1 MYSVLDTKAVN
12 DLSLMRHGWFNPEY
26 ELTDGFNIFCKMSY
40 HWFSPI
46 GTVVQSATD
55 TWVFQRENIFTR
67 SLVITDVDG
76 RAIGKVTRERFS
88 RKSTLSLNSGF
99 QADFYAHPI
108 FSREN
113 IWESSTN
120 GKIIE
125 ITSSL
130 FSTRDGVRIT
140 PGTTPANL
148 VPLLI
153 FLGKHLI
160 ILRRRRKSRH

>member
-12 DLSLMRHGWFNPEY
+12 EFSLIRHGLFNPEY
-26 ELTDGFNIFCKMSY
+26 ELTDGVNIYGKMSY
-40 HWFSPI
+40 HWFSQL
-46 GTVVQSATD
+46 GTVVESARG
-55 TWVFQRENIFTR
+55 TWIFQREKIFVRTI
-67 SLVITDVDG
+67 VITDIEG
-76 RAIGKVTRERFS
+76 RTIGNVTRGWFS
-88 RKSTLSLNSGF
+88 RKSTLSLDTGF
-99 QADFYAHPI
+99 QADFYTHSI

-120 GKIIE
+120 GKIIQ

-130 FSTRDGVRIT
+130 FSTRNDVLIT

-148 VPLLI
+148 IPLLI